1 MFIPVKDLTINKID
15 KISVEELYNLLMFEK
30 AIQIDELENGTEV
43 LVLNDK
49 DVKSESISGS
59 TNIKNISRHKVTK
72 DKWKVS
78 VGDKTIYTTCDHSIM
93 VYRDGNV
100 VEVRP
105 EDIKQTDCLIVKKD
119 NLKE

>member
-30 AIQIDELENGTEV
+30 AIQIDELENGLKEIRMP
-43 LVLNDK
+43 DGK
-49 DVKSESISGS
+49 IY
-59 TNIKNISRHKVTK
+59 IKHISRHKVIKDRWKISVK
-72 DKWKVS
+72 DKV
-78 VGDKTIYTTCDHSIM
+78 VQTTGDHSIM

>member
-1 MFIPVKDLTINKID
+1 MFIPVKDLTINEID

-30 AIQIDELENGTEV
+30 TIQIDELENGTEV

-49 DVKSESISGS
+49 DVKSKSINGL

-78 VGDKTIYTTCDHSIM
+78 VGDKTICTTCDHSIM

-105 EDIKQTDCLIVKKD
+105 EDINQTDCLIIKKD
-119 NLKE
+119 

>member
-49 DVKSESISGS
+49 DVKSESINGL

-78 VGDKTIYTTCDHSIM
+78 VGDKTIYTTCDHSVM
-93 VYRDGNV
+93 VYRNGNV
-100 VEVRP
+100 IEVRP
-105 EDIKQTDCLIVKKD
+105 EDIKESDCLIVKKD
-119 NLKE
+119 SKE

>member
-49 DVKSESISGS
+49 DVKSESINGL

-105 EDIKQTDCLIVKKD
+105 EDIKQTDCLIIKKD
-119 NLKE
+119 

>member
-49 DVKSESISGS
+49 DVKSESINGL

-93 VYRDGNV
+93 VYRDGTIL
-100 VEVRP
+100 EVRP
-105 EDIKQTDCLIVKKD
+105 EDIKESDCLIVKKD
-119 NLKE
+119 NSKE

>member
-15 KISVEELYNLLMFEK
+15 KISVEELYKLLMLEK
-30 AIQIDELENGTEV
+30 DIQIDELENGTEV
-43 LVLNDK
+43 LVLNNK
-49 DVKSESISGS
+49 DVKSESINGL

-105 EDIKQTDCLIVKKD
+105 EDIRQTDCLIVKKD
-119 NLKE
+119 NSKE

>member
-49 DVKSESISGS
+49 DVKGDSINGL

-93 VYRDGNV
+93 VYRDGTIL
-100 VEVRP
+100 EVRP
-105 EDIKQTDCLIVKKD
+105 EDIKESDCLIVKKD
-119 NLKE
+119 NSKE

>member
-1 MFIPVKDLTINKID
+1 MFIPIKDLTINKID

-49 DVKSESISGS
+49 DVKSESINGL

-93 VYRDGNV
+93 VYRDGTIL
-100 VEVRP
+100 EVRP
-105 EDIKQTDCLIVKKD
+105 EDIKESDCLIVKKD
-119 NLKE
+119 NSKE

>member
-1 MFIPVKDLTINKID
+1 MFIPVKNLTINKID

-43 LVLNDK
+43 LLLNDK
-49 DVKSESISGS
+49 DVKSESINGL

-93 VYRDGNV
+93 VYRDGTIL
-100 VEVRP
+100 EVRP
-105 EDIKQTDCLIVKKD
+105 EDIKESDCLIVKKD
-119 NLKE
+119 NSKE

>member
-1 MFIPVKDLTINKID
+1 MFIPIKDLQIEQVN
-15 KISVEELYNLLMFEK
+15 KISVEDLYEILSNDNNTD
-30 AIQIDELENGTEV
+30 IDILENGTEV

-49 DVKSESISGS
+49 DVKSESINGL

-105 EDIKQTDCLIVKKD
+105 EDIKQTDCLIIKKD
-119 NLKE
+119 NSKE

>member
-49 DVKSESISGS
+49 DVKSDSINGL

-93 VYRDGNV
+93 VYRDGTIL
-100 VEVRP
+100 EVRP
-105 EDIKQTDCLIVKKD
+105 EDIKESDCLIVKKD
-119 NLKE
+119 NSKE

>member
-15 KISVEELYNLLMFEK
+15 KISVEELYKLLMLEK
-30 AIQIDELENGTEV
+30 DIQIDELENGTEV
-43 LVLNDK
+43 LVLNNK
-49 DVKSESISGS
+49 DVKSESINGL

-72 DKWKVS
+72 DRWKIS
-78 VGDKTIYTTCDHSIM
+78 VKDKVIQTTGDHSIM

-105 EDIKQTDCLIVKKD
+105 EDIRQTDYLIVKKD
-119 NLKE
+119 NSKE